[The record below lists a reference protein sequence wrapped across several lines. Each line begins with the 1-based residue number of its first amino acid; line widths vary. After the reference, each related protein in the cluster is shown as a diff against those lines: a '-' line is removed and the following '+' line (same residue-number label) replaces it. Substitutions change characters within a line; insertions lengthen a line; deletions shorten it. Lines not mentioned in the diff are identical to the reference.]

1 MESNVMERHPFRL
14 GSQIE
19 YETGHVVRK
28 DLISAKGGGV
38 SMLAF
43 DKEVKID
50 VHSVPFAVMVQVVEG
65 AFEFSIEDNLHYLKK
80 NDAVVM
86 PPNTLHAV
94 KALEQGKIM
103 LIHIND

>member
-1 MESNVMERHPFRL
+1 MASNVMERLPFRL

-19 YETGHVVRK
+19 YEAGHVVRK
-28 DLISAKGGGV
+28 DLVSAKGGGV

-43 DKEVKID
+43 DKDVKID
-50 VHSVPFAVMVQVVEG
+50 VHSVPFAVMIQIVEG
-65 AFEFSIEDNLHYLKK
+65 AFEISIEDNLHYMKK
-80 NDAVVM
+80 NDVVVM

-94 KALEQGKIM
+94 KALEQGKLM

>member
-1 MESNVMERHPFRL
+1 MERRPFRL

-19 YETGHVVRK
+19 YEAGHVTRK
-28 DLISAKGGGV
+28 DLISAQGGGV

-50 VHSVPFAVMVQVVEG
+50 VHSVPFAVLVQVVEG
-65 AFEFSIEDNLHYLKK
+65 AFEFSVEDNPHYMAKSDTMIL
-80 NDAVVM
+80 

-103 LIHIND
+103 LVHIKD